1 MKEKD
6 YKSLFESGK
15 EYLLSFSKITPE
27 ILNKQLEFPIQ
38 NKPKTK
44 KQLFYSFLDCARNKQ
59 GMPNAI
65 GDINEL
71 KKILYNFNPEKV
83 NNNYANWE
91 ILFDKIKAKLTPP
104 GRMEKNNNHN
114 YWVIYCKSIISIS
127 SYLCRFKTIDDF
139 YNYVN
144 QFISSTPDTRIG
156 LPLILQEEL
165 FGFGFALACDFLK
178 ENISPDFVKPDT
190 HIKDIF
196 INLNLSDAGSTDFQI
211 FRDVIKFSAII
222 KETPYTVDKLFWLI
236 GSGYFYSLK
245 PKIKIKTDKRK
256 FINMM
261 KTKFEIN

>member
-6 YKSLFESGK
+6 YKNLFESSK
-15 EYLLSFSKITPE
+15 KYLLDFNEITTE
-27 ILNKQLEFPIQ
+27 ILNKQLELPALD
-38 NKPKTK
+38 KLKTK
-44 KQLFYSFLDCARNKQ
+44 KQLFYNFLDCARNKQ

-71 KKILYNFNPEKV
+71 EKILYDFNPEKV

-91 ILFDKIKAKLTPP
+91 ILFDKIQKENTPP
-104 GRMEKNNNHN
+104 GRMVKSNNHN

-127 SYLCRFKTIDDF
+127 SYLSRFKKIEDF
-139 YNYVN
+139 NNYVN
-144 QFISSTPDTRIG
+144 PFILNTPDIKIG

-196 INLNLSDAGSTDFQI
+196 INLNLSDAGATDFQI
-211 FRDVIKFSAII
+211 FRDVIKFSEII

-236 GSGYFYSLK
+236 GSGNFYDSEV
-245 PKIKIKTDKRK
+245 KIKTDKRK
-256 FINMM
+256 FINKM
-261 KTKFEIN
+261 KSKFGKNQ